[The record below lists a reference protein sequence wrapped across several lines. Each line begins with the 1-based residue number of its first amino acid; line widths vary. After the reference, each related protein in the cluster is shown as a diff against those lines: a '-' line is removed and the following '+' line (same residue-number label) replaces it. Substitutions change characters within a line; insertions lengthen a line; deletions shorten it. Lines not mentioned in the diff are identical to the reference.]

1 MSPDDQ
7 RRPLRKRRQRVGR
20 SKRKDALGV
29 VIADERGHN
38 LRMSSLIYWLQRV
51 APADARGTVSIALV
65 SDGRA
70 RELNRT
76 YRHRDYAT
84 DVLSFAG
91 SNGSAPPR
99 TQRTPRKRTVL
110 PSASSVSSAVNDRTL
125 GDIVIGR
132 GVAQRQA
139 REAGHSELTELKVL
153 ALHGLL
159 HLLGYDHEGDD
170 GEMQRVEQRIR
181 RRGGLHEGL
190 IERHS

>member
-38 LRMSSLIYWLQRV
+38 LRMSSLICWLQRV

-139 REAGHSELTELKVL
+139 REAGHSELTELKIL

-170 GEMQRVEQRIR
+170 GQMQRVEQRLR

>member
-7 RRPLRKRRQRVGR
+7 RRPLRKRRQPARRG
-20 SKRKDALGV
+20 KRKDALDV
-29 VIADERGHN
+29 VIADERGHAP
-38 LRMSSLIYWLQRV
+38 RMSSLICWLQRV

-65 SDGRA
+65 SDGRV
-70 RELNRT
+70 RQLNRR
-76 YRHRDYAT
+76 YRRRDYPT
-84 DVLSFAG
+84 DVLSF
-91 SNGSAPPR
+91 SAND
-99 TQRTPRKRTVL
+99 
-110 PSASSVSSAVNDRTL
+110 SSFL

-170 GEMQRVEQRIR
+170 GEMQRVEQRLR
-181 RRGGLHEGL
+181 RKGGLHEGL
-190 IERHS
+190 IERRT